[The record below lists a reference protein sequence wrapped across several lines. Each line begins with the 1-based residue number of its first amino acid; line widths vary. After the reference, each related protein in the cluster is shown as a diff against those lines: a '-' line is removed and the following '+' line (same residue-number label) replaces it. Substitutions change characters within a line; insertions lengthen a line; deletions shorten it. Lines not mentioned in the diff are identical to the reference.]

1 MTGAARVA
9 REAALSPH
17 PSTDVVESHGC
28 TIAIR
33 RFGGP
38 IASEFFLHCR
48 PPADALDAG
57 PQADAV
63 YRALAA
69 VLESTGG
76 GFASVVAET
85 VFLRDPDA
93 VLGAVREARMR
104 VLTAHAAAAHRL
116 ATTEIG
122 QSPLDPHAWLEVM
135 VHAVLPHAAPP
146 RFETVTA
153 QPDCKCAECVQSHG
167 VVLRSGDEVR
177 FQAGGLC
184 GAGSD
189 AYAQTH
195 AMFAHAE
202 QLLRQAG
209 MEFSDVVRTWIH
221 LRHMQRDYPALNRAR
236 REFFTSRSI
245 QPFPASTG
253 IYGAPVSQLHDLCLG
268 VLAVKAGRPL
278 VRTVMSSATLNEAAD
293 YGADFTRGL
302 KVVESNRTALHVSGT
317 ASVDEWGRTAHVG
330 DFYAQARRMLVNI
343 AALLERQGAN
353 FRDVV
358 SAITYLKDPADAS
371 RLRRM
376 LDEEGFGGFPH
387 ALVEAEVCRPDLLC
401 ETEALAVMPVAG

>member
-1 MTGAARVA
+1 MTRAARVA
-9 REAALSPH
+9 REAASP
-17 PSTDVVESHGC
+17 PNLSTDVVESHGC

-33 RFGGP
+33 RIGGP
-38 IASEFFLHCR
+38 LAAELFLHCR
-48 PPADALDAG
+48 PPADAPGAWA
-57 PQADAV
+57 QTVAV

-69 VLESTGG
+69 ELESAGS
-76 GFASVVAET
+76 GFAFVVAET
-85 VFLRDPDA
+85 VFLRDPHA
-93 VLGAVREARMR
+93 NLGAVREARATA
-104 VLTAHAAAAHRL
+104 LTAHGAAAHRP

-122 QSPLDPHAWLEVM
+122 QSPLDPHASLEVM
-135 VHAVLPHAAPP
+135 VHAVLPHAGSL
-146 RFETVTA
+146 RLETVTTP
-153 QPDCKCAECVQSHG
+153 PDCKCTECIGSHG
-167 VVLRSGDEVR
+167 VLLRSGDELR

-202 QLLRQAG
+202 QLLQRTG
-209 MEFSDVVRTWIH
+209 MEFGDVVRTWIH

-236 REFFTSRSI
+236 REFFTSRGI

-253 IYGAPVSQLHDLCLG
+253 IYGAPASQQHDLCLG
-268 VLAVKAGRPL
+268 VLAVKAGRPI
-278 VRTVMSSATLNEAAD
+278 VRTVMTSATLNEAAD

-302 KVVESNRTALHVSGT
+302 KVVESNRTTLHVSGT

-330 DFYAQARRMLVNI
+330 DFDAQARRMLVNI

-358 SAITYLKDPADAS
+358 SAITYLKDNADAP
-371 RLRRM
+371 RLRRV

-401 ETEALAVMPVAG
+401 ETEALAVVPVAG